1 MVGRVWMT
9 SLLII
14 CVSQF
19 NVPAHATVSTSHA
32 YTLTE
37 IVDLAMAH
45 HPALAGAASVVEQS
59 RGQQVAAAAY
69 PNPSISGSA
78 GRGAIRDPSTG
89 VSILEHTV
97 TVGQPVEW
105 PAKRAARRQAAN
117 AGLAGAQAG
126 LEETRLIVLAD
137 VKVAFYQLLLAQ
149 RDAEVAA
156 QNLVT
161 IEEVL
166 RTVKIRVTAGEAT
179 PFEAIKANV
188 EVQKA
193 RKEVSRTQNAL
204 LVVRVKLN
212 TAAAGGLGKTFSIHG
227 DFEPLR
233 KEFDLESMTALAVK
247 RHPTIQRLHRLLEQ
261 AEQGVVE
268 QRESRI
274 PNLTVQ
280 GSYHREAGD
289 QSIVAGLSLP
299 IPLWYRRQGE
309 IQTALGVK
317 HRIEAERRRAEND
330 LESAVTESVQ
340 EARTAQEQIEVF
352 EKGLLQQAEQALSIA
367 RVSFRQGAASLLELL
382 DAQRVYRQTLL
393 EYAQARS
400 ALAIALARLERWTG
414 ERL

>member
-1 MVGRVWMT
+1 
-9 SLLII
+9 
-14 CVSQF
+14 
-19 NVPAHATVSTSHA
+19 VPSHATEGIPHA
-32 YTLTE
+32 YALNE
-37 IVDLAMAH
+37 IVDLAIAR
-45 HPALAGAASVVEQS
+45 HPALAGAASLIEQS

-89 VSILEHTV
+89 VAIIEHTV

-105 PAKRAARRQAAN
+105 PAKRAARQRAAS

-126 LEETRLIVLAD
+126 LEETRLTVLAE

-149 RDAEVAA
+149 RDADVAT
-156 QNLVT
+156 QNLAMV
-161 IEEVL
+161 EDVL
-166 RTVKIRVTAGEAT
+166 RTVKIRVSAGEAT
-179 PFEAIKANV
+179 SFEAIKANV

-204 LVVRVKLN
+204 LVARVKLN
-212 TAAAGGLGKTFSIHG
+212 TVTAGALGKHFSIQG

-233 KEFDLESMTALAVK
+233 NEIDLESMTALAVE
-247 RHPTIQRLHRLLEQ
+247 RHPTIRRLRKLLEQ
-261 AEQGVVE
+261 AEESVVE
-268 QRESRI
+268 ERESRI
-274 PNLTVQ
+274 PNFIVQ

-289 QSIVAGLSLP
+289 ESIVAGLSVP

-309 IQTALGVK
+309 IQTALGAK

-330 LESAVTESVQ
+330 LENSVTESVQ
-340 EARTAQEQIEVF
+340 EARTAKEQIEVF
-352 EKGLLQQAEQALSIA
+352 EKGLLQQAEQALGIA
-367 RVSFRQGAASLLELL
+367 RISFRQGAASLLDLL

-400 ALAIALARLERWTG
+400 ALAIAIARLERWTG
-414 ERL
+414 GLP